1 MKFKKSDIRRRFKPL
16 ARTEFDSG
24 ADLTSYAG
32 LIVVD
37 ALFGATGLRE
47 KLRRCF
53 PERSNGSIYSVWRV
67 VLLLVVHV
75 MLGFR
80 RIAHCAF
87 YREDPMV
94 QRIVGVS
101 RIPDERVISRTL
113 AQVSAAEE
121 DGFDR
126 LLSEM
131 ATDALER
138 SNLPEVTVDFD
149 GSVQSTC
156 GHAEA
161 TAVGFNKTKK
171 GARSYYPLFATIAE
185 TSQFLAMHH
194 RSGNVHD
201 SNGACEFIDRCVDTV
216 RRAVPH
222 AALATRFD
230 SAFFSRDVA
239 ETLRSQ
245 PAVFTMSVPFARLP
259 ELKGFIEQ
267 RQRWRRISPDTGY
280 FETNYAPK
288 NWPWMMRFLFVRHRR
303 AVQRSGPLQLDLF
316 EPVDHVFEYQVI
328 VTNSTAHAA
337 QVLLHHHGRGAQ
349 EKLFGEAKQHAA
361 LDVVATKRVV
371 ANRMVTRVGMLAHN
385 LGREVQ
391 MRTQLVDHPQPT
403 PKRTACWRFQSLG
416 TIANTLI
423 HRAGRFVR
431 PQGKLTLRVNANPAA
446 QQAYRQI
453 LDGLAA

>member
-24 ADLTSYAG
+24 ADLTSYGG

-37 ALFGATGLRE
+37 ALFGAVGLRE
-47 KLRRCF
+47 RLRRCF
-53 PERSNGSIYSVWRV
+53 PERPNGGIYSVWRV

-80 RIAHCAF
+80 RFAHSAF

-94 QRIVGVS
+94 QRVVGLS
-101 RIPDERVISRTL
+101 RIPDERVLSRTL
-113 AQVSAAEE
+113 ARVSAAEE
-121 DGFDR
+121 EGFNK
-126 LLSEM
+126 LLAAMSTE
-131 ATDALER
+131 ALER
-138 SNLPEVTVDFD
+138 AGLPEVTIDFD

-201 SNGACEFIDRCVDTV
+201 SNGACEFIDHCLDTV
-216 RRAVPH
+216 REAVPS
-222 AALATRFD
+222 AALAARFD
-230 SAFFSRDVA
+230 SAFFSRDVV
-239 ETLRSQ
+239 ETLRGQ
-245 PAVFTMSVPFARLP
+245 DAVFTMSVPFARLP
-259 ELKGFIEQ
+259 ELKGYIEQ
-267 RQRWRRISPDTGY
+267 RQRWRRMNTDTGY
-280 FETNYAPK
+280 FEKSYGPK
-288 NWPWMMRFLFVRHRR
+288 SWPWKMRFLFVRHRR

-316 EPVDHVFEYQVI
+316 EPVDHAFEYQVI
-328 VTNSTAHAA
+328 ATNSTAPAA
-337 QVLLHHHGRGAQ
+337 EVLLAHHGRGAQ

-385 LGREVQ
+385 LGREMQ
-391 MRTQLVDHPQPT
+391 MRTRAVDHHEPT
-403 PKRTACWRFQSLG
+403 PKRTARWRFQSLG

-431 PQGKLTLRVNANPAA
+431 PQGNLTLRMNANPAA
-446 QQAYRQI
+446 QKAYREV